1 MFTTRE
7 LFDLSGRVAV
17 VAGGAGLLGF
27 QMAAAL
33 AEAGAT
39 VVLASRDI
47 VRCQAAA
54 SELTASSGIEADAVE
69 LDAERY
75 DSVIAMTETVI
86 ARHGQIDILV
96 CSIAG
101 GRTFTPEDFPPDE
114 WSKSIHANLSAV
126 FYLCQIVG
134 RHMLARR
141 RGSIITIGSIYGVV
155 APYTHIYEG
164 TGLARN
170 SVAYGVAK
178 AGIIQLT
185 RYLGSTWASLGVR
198 VNCISPGGFWRPGT
212 ADPVFERNYHAM
224 SPDRRSG
231 NSTDL
236 KGAVVFLAS
245 DASSHVVGQNLLVDG
260 GWTIW

>member
-1 MFTTRE
+1 MSTTQE

-27 QMAAAL
+27 QMSTAL

-39 VVLASRDI
+39 VVLASRN
-47 VRCQAAA
+47 VARCQAAA
-54 SELTASSGIEADAVE
+54 DELTASSGRKADAVA
-69 LDAERY
+69 LDAGRY
-75 DSVIAMTETVI
+75 DSVVAMTEEVI

-101 GRTFTPEDFPPDE
+101 GRTFPPESFPPDE
-114 WSKSIHANLSAV
+114 WSQSIHANLSAV
-126 FYLCQIVG
+126 FYLCQVVG
-134 RHMLARR
+134 QHMLTRR

-155 APYTHIYEG
+155 APYMHIYEG
-164 TGLARN
+164 TSLPRN

-178 AGIIQLT
+178 AGVVQLT
-185 RYLGSTWASLGVR
+185 RYLGVTWAPMGVR

-212 ADPVFERNYHAM
+212 ADPAFERNYHAM
-224 SPDRRSG
+224 SPNRRSG

-245 DASSHVVGQNLLVDG
+245 DASAHVVGQNLLVDG